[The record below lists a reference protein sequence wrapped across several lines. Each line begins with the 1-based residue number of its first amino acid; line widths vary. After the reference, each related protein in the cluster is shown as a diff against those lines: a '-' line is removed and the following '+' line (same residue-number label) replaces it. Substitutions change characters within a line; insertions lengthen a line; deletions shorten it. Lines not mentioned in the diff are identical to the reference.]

1 MSDRE
6 RNGYGGD
13 HDRRRR
19 SPDRRDRDRGGDR
32 RDRRDSYRGKDRS
45 RGRDRSRDR
54 GYGGG
59 GGGRYDRDRRG
70 GGGGGG
76 GRFDRRPE
84 RRERSTDITENM
96 EIESDKV
103 KYVIGRGGT
112 KIRDIQ
118 YSCRVSVQ
126 IDKSPNDGGYNN
138 VTITG
143 ASHNIKRA
151 KDAINEVVRRVLD
164 FEEKVDDRERSRE
177 RDRDRRRKYSDSD

>member
-6 RNGYGGD
+6 RNGY
-13 HDRRRR
+13 DRRDRRR
-19 SPDRRDRDRGGDR
+19 SPDRRDRRRSPDR
-32 RDRRDSYRGKDRS
+32 RDRFRD

-54 GYGGG
+54 DFG
-59 GGGRYDRDRRG
+59 GGGRRGGGGYGDRDRRG
-70 GGGGGG
+70 GG
-76 GRFDRRPE
+76 RFGDRRPE

-126 IDKSPNDGGYNN
+126 IDKSPNDSGYNN
-138 VTITG
+138 VTISG

-151 KDAINEVVRRVLD
+151 KDAINEVVRRVLE
-164 FEEKVDDRERSRE
+164 FEDKDRDSRSRERE